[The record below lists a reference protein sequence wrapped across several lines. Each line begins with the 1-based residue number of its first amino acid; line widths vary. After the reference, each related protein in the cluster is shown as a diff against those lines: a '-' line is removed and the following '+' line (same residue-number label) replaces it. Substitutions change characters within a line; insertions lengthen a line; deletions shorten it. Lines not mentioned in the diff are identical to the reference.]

1 MKVRSR
7 RGVAAVL
14 ALIPAMLTAQTTGR
28 AFKPSDWYRVT
39 QLSTPALSP
48 DGSQVAFTVTTVQE
62 TANKRHQEIWLQAI
76 AGGQA
81 RRLTSPGFESSA
93 PRWSADGKTLYFT
106 SSRPGGRG
114 SEWALR
120 VDEVGEAFQPSSP
133 APSTA
138 PAGSEPRDRR
148 FRITS
153 GDSANSGGRG
163 GGGRGGRGGGA
174 DTAAAPGPFA
184 AMPPMARPSP
194 VAITSPVHPGRFDGM
209 HITDTR
215 YKANGSGFVPSTG
228 RGDSATTPAPATRGA
243 AQLHLQRTGGERV
256 ALTATGYSHRS
267 PVVSPDGEWV
277 VFSADVALRADSVVT
292 RERDSLAKLPFSR
305 KRDEADRNG
314 TDLYLL
320 PVAACE
326 AKTAACVPRRI
337 AHAGEESSATW
348 SPDSKQLAFVARKG
362 AYQSN
367 RLFVVPVSGG
377 KPRDVLGA
385 WRYEPGT
392 ISWWDNGTIRMQT
405 ETGGNNGL
413 HAVDVATGAVTT
425 VLGGRRRI
433 AGLQVDSARTRMVF
447 VATDHAHPTEL
458 YVTDSN
464 GGNERKLTSFNEA
477 LNQEVAWSDAEHF
490 AYRSVDNLEIDGWL
504 MKPHGYQPGK
514 RYPVVVYIHGGPHS
528 AYGDGW
534 FDEFQNLAGAG
545 MFVLFTNPRGSSGTN
560 GAFTHA
566 SRGDWGGKDY
576 LDIMKAVDI
585 AAQRADVDSTRM
597 GVTGGSYGGFMTAWI
612 TTKSNRFKAAQADR
626 MISDW
631 NAWWGTSD
639 VQSLTNN
646 EFFGKPWE
654 NQAMYDTLSPIRFV
668 QRVKTPTLIVQS
680 EEDRWPRRKCGSW
693 RSRRWGCRRSS
704 CGIRV
709 RPTTCRAP
717 GSRGCSWI
725 AWVGCAS
732 GSATGLRRGD
742 LRRARRRGRPA
753 P

>member
-7 RGVAAVL
+7 HGVAALL
-14 ALIPAMLTAQTTGR
+14 ALVPAMLAAQTTRR
-28 AFKPSDWYRVT
+28 AFQPSDWYRVA
-39 QLSTPALSP
+39 QVSTPALSP
-48 DGSQVAFTVTTVQE
+48 DGAHVAFTVTTVQE
-62 TANKRHQEIWLQAI
+62 AANKRHQEIWLQAV
-76 AGGQA
+76 AGGRA

-93 PRWSADGKTLYFT
+93 PRWSLDGKTLYFT
-106 SSRPGGRG
+106 SNRPGGRG

-120 VDEVGEAFQPSSP
+120 VDEVGEAFQPSTP
-133 APSTA
+133 APTAA

-153 GDSANSGGRG
+153 GDSTNAGGRG
-163 GGGRGGRGGGA
+163 GGGRDGGP
-174 DTAAAPGPFA
+174 DTAASATPGPFA
-184 AMPPMARPSP
+184 GMPPMARPSP
-194 VAITSPVHPGRFDGM
+194 VAITAPFNPARFDGM

-215 YKANGSGFVPSTG
+215 YKANGNGFVPSTG
-228 RGDSATTPAPATRGA
+228 RGMAGDSAATPAAASRGA
-243 AQLHLQRTGGERV
+243 AQLFLQHPGGARV
-256 ALTATGYSHRS
+256 ALTSTVYSHRS
-267 PVVSPDGEWV
+267 PVVSPDGEWI
-277 VFSADVALRADSVVT
+277 VFLADVSLRADSVVT

-305 KRDEADRNG
+305 NRDEADRNG

-326 AKTAACVPRRI
+326 ARSAACVPRRI
-337 AHAGEESSATW
+337 AHAGEESGATW

-362 AYQSN
+362 AYRST

-377 KPRDVLGA
+377 KPRDVLGV
-385 WRYEPGT
+385 WRYEPGS
-392 ISWWDNGTIRMQT
+392 ISWWESGTIRMQT
-405 ETGGNNGL
+405 ETGGNNGMYSL
-413 HAVDVATGAVTT
+413 DLATGAVTT

-433 AGLQVDSARTRMVF
+433 SGLQVDSARATMVF

-458 YVTDSN
+458 HVTDIN

-477 LNQEVAWSDAEHF
+477 LSQEVAWSDAEHF
-490 AYRSVDNLEIDGWL
+490 AYRSVDNLAIDGWL
-504 MKPHGYQPGK
+504 MKPFGYETGK

-534 FDEFQNLAGAG
+534 FDEFQNLAAAG
-545 MFVLFTNPRGSSGTN
+545 MFVLFTNPRGSTGTN

-585 AAQRADVDSTRM
+585 VAQRADVDSTRM

-668 QRVKTPTLIVQS
+668 QKVKTPTLIVQS
-680 EEDRWPRRKCGSW
+680 EEDHRTPMATAEMWFMALKTLGVPAEFVRYPRSTHDL
-693 RSRRWGCRRSS
+693 SR
-704 CGIRV
+704 
-709 RPTTCRAP
+709 
-717 GSRGCSWI
+717 
-725 AWVGCAS
+725 
-732 GSATGLRRGD
+732 TGEPWLLVDRLGRLRQWFGHW
-742 LRRARRRGRPA
+742 LAEGGPPAR
-753 P
+753 